1 MQIGCSA
8 PTSGPLTAPDSLT
21 RIATEAE
28 ALGYDY
34 VTVSDHVVI
43 PTDIESRYPYS
54 SSGEFPAG
62 ARVERLELLT
72 AATWIA
78 AKTSKI
84 RIVTSVMVVPHRP
97 AVLTAKILATIDTLS
112 SGRLTLGI
120 GAGWLRE
127 EFIALVAPPFEERGT
142 VTDEYLQACKE
153 LWTSESPRFD
163 GKYTSFGNILFTP
176 KPLQQPIPIWVGGE
190 SGPALRRT
198 AKLGDAWYPIGTN
211 PQFPLDTLSRYKA
224 RIADLR
230 AAVEQAGRDPASVA
244 LVYRVSSSPGAQP
257 SDSIDGE
264 RRLFTGGHADF
275 LGDLRA
281 LRDLGVANIDVGLTG
296 SSLENTLDAMR
307 RFREEVAA
315 RL

>member
-21 RIATEAE
+21 RIAAEAE

-34 VTVSDHVVI
+34 VTVSDQLVI

-54 SSGEFPAG
+54 SSGEFPVG

-78 AKTSKI
+78 AKTSTL

-112 SGRLTLGI
+112 AGRLTLGI

-127 EFIALVAPPFEERGT
+127 EFTALGAPPFDERGV
-142 VTDEYLQACKE
+142 VTDESILACKE
-153 LWTSESPRFD
+153 LWTSDAPRFD
-163 GKYTSFGNILFTP
+163 GRYTSFGNILFAP
-176 KPLQQPIPIWVGGE
+176 KPVQQPIPIWVGGE
-190 SGPALRRT
+190 SGPALRRA

-211 PQFPLDTLSRYKA
+211 PQFPLDTLPRYKA
-224 RIADLR
+224 RITDLR
-230 AAVEQAGRDPASVA
+230 AAVEKAGRNPDSVA
-244 LVYRVSSSPGAQP
+244 LVYRVSSSPGVQP
-257 SDSIDGE
+257 TDSVDGE

-281 LRDLGVANIDVGLTG
+281 LRDLGVASVDLGLTG
-296 SSLENTLDAMR
+296 PSLESTLDAMR